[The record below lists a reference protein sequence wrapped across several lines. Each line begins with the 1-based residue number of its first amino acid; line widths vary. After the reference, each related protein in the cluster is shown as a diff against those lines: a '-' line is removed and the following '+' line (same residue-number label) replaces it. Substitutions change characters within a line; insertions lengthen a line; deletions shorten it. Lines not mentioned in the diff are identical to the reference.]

1 MATQDFKNSA
11 AKAFRE
17 HYDKLVKSIQEADL
31 PVLGAQFFSR
41 QIISTE
47 TMEMVGNVSTSR
59 ALRVSKLML
68 AVMAHLDVHPDKFES
83 ALDVFREE
91 LVYADFAS
99 LIASS
104 VGKCCIT
111 ETYTL
116 IWVLL
121 YLIILIQL
129 ILFYF
134 NYNLGFGTIHI
145 YNSDCVYS

>member
-1 MATQDFKNSA
+1 MATQDFKTSA

-104 VGKCCIT
+104 IGKCRM
-111 ETYTL
+111 TL
-116 IWVLL
+116 
-121 YLIILIQL
+121 LI
-129 ILFYF
+129 
-134 NYNLGFGTIHI
+134 
-145 YNSDCVYS
+145 

>member
-1 MATQDFKNSA
+1 MATQDLKTSA

-31 PVLGAQFFSR
+31 PVLGARFFSR

-91 LVYADFAS
+91 LVYAEVAS

-104 VGKCCIT
+104 IGKWIGV
-111 ETYTL
+111 Y
-116 IWVLL
+116 VDSSGAQKKL
-121 YLIILIQL
+121 YIILVWRL
-129 ILFYF
+129 
-134 NYNLGFGTIHI
+134 
-145 YNSDCVYS
+145 C